1 MVRSVLMALICMSL
15 GAGVACAMV
24 VLMACSA
31 WMILSSV
38 VMFGLGSLWCL
49 KRMASL
55 MITARDV
62 LVSTR

>member
-1 MVRSVLMALICMSL
+1 MVRSVLMALSCMSL
-15 GAGVACAMV
+15 GAVADCAIV
-24 VLMACSA
+24 VMMAWSA

-49 KRMASL
+49 NRMASL
-55 MITARDV
+55 MMAARDA